1 MKTTTCFPQERFS
14 GSIKETF
21 DHIREKSGS
30 THILQIMLIAVML
43 IAANASNA
51 KAQKKRS
58 IAIISMDTKDLA
70 YDSKAITSMVQLE
83 LEKAN
88 VYEVLDRYDV
98 SDLIKKN
105 HVDPLSS
112 FGKNSLVETGKLL
125 GADKMLSGS
134 IEKFGDKL
142 ILIFRLID
150 VQSATIEKTDVMEY
164 VNQQDQMQMMIR
176 MSLNNILGITNDR
189 MILDLLVN
197 FDQPITSSKTTL
209 KLSGPRVGANITW
222 GPAAERMGAP
232 TNEGG
237 FNMYPVSSM
246 IGYQFEKQYLSSGDF
261 QALFE
266 LIPGINSLESGIV
279 VPTITGLLG
288 FRFNKSGI
296 EFGLGPNLRFVKM
309 ARGYYDASD
318 NWQLA
323 ESSEEGFEIIKELDS
338 RGQIE
343 VSTGM
348 VFAVGKT
355 FRSGYLNL
363 PVNLY
368 ISPRKSGSTAG
379 ITVGFNVAKKPK
391 LAKK

>member
-1 MKTTTCFPQERFS
+1 MKTSTLNSKSNCCGIIPESFNQT
-14 GSIKETF
+14 GA
-21 DHIREKSGS
+21 KSGS
-30 THILQIMLIAVML
+30 PAVAIAFITFIVLFIISTMKV
-43 IAANASNA
+43 S
-51 KAQKKRS
+51 AQDKKS
-58 IAIISMDTKDLA
+58 IAIISMDTKDLV
-70 YDSKAITSMVQLE
+70 YDSQAITNMVRLE

-88 VYEVLDRYDV
+88 VFEVLDRYDV

-105 HVDPLSS
+105 NIEPESS

-150 VQSATIEKTDVMEY
+150 VQSASIEKTNVMEY
-164 VNQQDQMQMMIR
+164 VNQQDQLQTMIR
-176 MSLNNILGITNDR
+176 LSLNNVLGIANDK

-209 KLSGPRVGANITW
+209 KLSGPRVGATITW
-222 GPAAERMGAP
+222 GPSAERMSAP
-232 TNEGG
+232 LNEGG

-266 LIPGINSLESGIV
+266 LIPGINSLESGNI
-279 VPTITGLLG
+279 VPTISGLLG

-309 ARGYYDASD
+309 ANGYYDEQN

-323 ESSEEGFEIIKELDS
+323 DSTDLGFEIVKELDS
-338 RGQIE
+338 RGE
-343 VSTGM
+343 VEVTTGM
-348 VFAVGKT
+348 IFAVGKT

-379 ITVGFNVAKKPK
+379 ITIGFNVANKPK
-391 LAKK
+391 QGK

>member
-1 MKTTTCFPQERFS
+1 MKTS
-14 GSIKETF
+14 TF
-21 DHIREKSGS
+21 KSKSNQYGFIPSSFNLMITKSGRNHVVLS
-30 THILQIMLIAVML
+30 VIAM
-43 IAANASNA
+43 IALFIIITLNGS
-51 KAQKKRS
+51 AQEKKS

-98 SDLIKKN
+98 SDLVKKN
-105 HVDPLSS
+105 KIDPEAS
-112 FGKNSLVETGKLL
+112 FGKNSLVEIGKLL

-150 VQSATIEKTDVMEY
+150 VQSATIEKTNVMEY
-164 VNQQDQMQMMIR
+164 VNQQDQLQIMIR
-176 MSLNNILGITNDR
+176 LSLNNVLGITNDR

-222 GPAAERMGAP
+222 GPAADRMSAP

-279 VPTITGLLG
+279 VPTVTGLLG

-309 ARGYYDASD
+309 AKGYYDEQ
-318 NWQLA
+318 NKWQIA
-323 ESSEEGFEIIKELDS
+323 DSTDTGFEIVKELDS
-338 RGQIE
+338 RGEIE
-343 VSTGM
+343 VTTGM

-379 ITVGFNVAKKPK
+379 ITIGFNVAKKPK
-391 LAKK
+391 LTK

>member
-1 MKTTTCFPQERFS
+1 MKT
-14 GSIKETF
+14 
-21 DHIREKSGS
+21 S
-30 THILQIMLIAVML
+30 THTPQRTNTGQATKNISLSGPKPGTICLKTILLTVALLAGCGYQVLFAQGKQSIAV
-43 IAANASNA
+43 
-51 KAQKKRS
+51 
-58 IAIISMDTKDLA
+58 ISMDIKDLA
-70 YDSKAITSMVQLE
+70 YDSRAVTSMVQLE
-83 LEKAN
+83 LEKAD

-98 SDLIKKN
+98 SDMVKKN
-105 HVDPLSS
+105 NIDPQAS
-112 FGKNSLVETGKLL
+112 FGKNSLVETGRLL

-134 IEKFGDKL
+134 IEKFGDKI

-150 VQSATIEKTDVMEY
+150 VATATIEKTNVMEY
-164 VNQQDQMQMMIR
+164 VNQQDQMQIMIR
-176 MSLNNILGITNDR
+176 LSLNNILGIPNDR

-197 FDQPITSSKTTL
+197 YDQPITSSKTTL

-232 TNEGG
+232 VNEGG

-279 VPTITGLLG
+279 VPTLTGLLG

-309 ARGYYDASD
+309 ARGYYDDQGKWQKSD
-318 NWQLA
+318 NT
-323 ESSEEGFEIIKELDS
+323 EEGIDYVKELDS
-338 RGQIE
+338 RGQVE
-343 VSTGM
+343 ASTGM
-348 VFAVGKT
+348 IFAIGKT

-368 ISPRKSGSTAG
+368 ISPRKTGSTAG

-391 LAKK
+391 LTK

>member
-1 MKTTTCFPQERFS
+1 MKTSTLIQQKSFS
-14 GSIKETF
+14 GFI
-21 DHIREKSGS
+21 IEKPD
-30 THILQIMLIAVML
+30 LITAKPGRHHVFL
-43 IAANASNA
+43 IVLMVVLFIGNSVSDAS
-51 KAQKKRS
+51 AQEKKS
-58 IAIISMDTKDLA
+58 IAIISMDTKELA

-98 SDLIKKN
+98 SDQIKKN
-105 HVDPLSS
+105 NIDPQAS

-150 VQSATIEKTDVMEY
+150 VQSATIEKTSVMEY

-176 MSLNNILGITNDR
+176 LSLNNILGIANDR
-189 MILDLLVN
+189 MVLDLLVN

-232 TNEGG
+232 ANEGG

-288 FRFNKSGI
+288 FRFNKSGL

-309 ARGYYDASD
+309 AQGYYDEQGK
-318 NWQLA
+318 WQLGDA
-323 ESSEEGFEIIKELDS
+323 SELGFETVKELDS

-348 VFAVGKT
+348 IFAIGKT

-391 LAKK
+391 PARQ

>member
-1 MKTTTCFPQERFS
+1 MKTS
-14 GSIKETF
+14 TF
-21 DHIREKSGS
+21 HPKSNCCGVIPESFDQIGAKSGS
-30 THILQIMLIAVML
+30 PAVAIAFIAFTVLFFISIMKL
-43 IAANASNA
+43 S
-51 KAQKKRS
+51 AQEKKS

-70 YDSKAITSMVQLE
+70 YDSQAITNMVRLE

-88 VYEVLDRYDV
+88 VFEVLDRYDV
-98 SDLIKKN
+98 SDLVKKHN
-105 HVDPLSS
+105 IEPDAS

-125 GADKMLSGS
+125 DADKMLSGS

-142 ILIFRLID
+142 IVIFRLID
-150 VQSATIEKTDVMEY
+150 VQSASIEKTNVMEY
-164 VNQQDQMQMMIR
+164 VNQQDQLQTMIR
-176 MSLNNILGITNDR
+176 LSLNNVLGIANDK

-209 KLSGPRVGANITW
+209 KLSGPRVGATITW
-222 GPAAERMGAP
+222 GPSADRMSAP
-232 TNEGG
+232 LNEGG

-266 LIPGINSLESGIV
+266 VIPGINSLESGNI
-279 VPTITGLLG
+279 VPTISGLLG

-309 ARGYYDASD
+309 ANGYYDEQN

-323 ESSEEGFEIIKELDS
+323 DSTDLGFEIVKELDS
-338 RGQIE
+338 RGEIE
-343 VSTGM
+343 VTTGM
-348 VFAVGKT
+348 IFAVGKT

-379 ITVGFNVAKKPK
+379 ITIGFNVAKKPK
-391 LAKK
+391 LAK

>member
-1 MKTTTCFPQERFS
+1 MKTSTLFQQGRLTGFQKRVLHPVCV
-14 GSIKETF
+14 
-21 DHIREKSGS
+21 KSKGNQVFRVV
-30 THILQIMLIAVML
+30 LVVFMLL
-43 IAANASNA
+43 ANSAGIVS
-51 KAQKKRS
+51 AQDKKS

-105 HVDPLSS
+105 NVDPMAS

-150 VQSATIEKTDVMEY
+150 VQSATIEKTSVMEY
-164 VNQQDQMQMMIR
+164 VNQQDQMQIMIR
-176 MSLNNILGITNDR
+176 LSLNNILGIANDR
-189 MILDLLVN
+189 MVLDLLVN

-209 KLSGPRVGANITW
+209 KLSGPRVGANVTW
-222 GPAAERMGAP
+222 GPAAERMAAP

-309 ARGYYDASD
+309 AKGYYDEQD
-318 NWQLA
+318 RWQMA
-323 ESSEEGFEIIKELDS
+323 DSSLNGFEIIKELDS

-343 VSTGM
+343 ITTGM

-391 LAKK
+391 LARK